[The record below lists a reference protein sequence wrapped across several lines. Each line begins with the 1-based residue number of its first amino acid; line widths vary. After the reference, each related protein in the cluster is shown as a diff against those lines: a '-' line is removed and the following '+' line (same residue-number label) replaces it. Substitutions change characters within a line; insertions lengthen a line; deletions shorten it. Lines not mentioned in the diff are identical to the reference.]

1 MKMKCFHNKVKSKQI
16 MSTKEQTVYIE
27 TYSEKSFI
35 VRGDTRPHRE
45 KLLSLGGKWA
55 DRLTDKKTK
64 EKFGAWLFWT
74 AKRKELDTWVEK
86 GCKEVSGGGYKRS
99 VSTTGGSD
107 TNRLI
112 KIEKLLINIE
122 KLLKKMVVAEPED
135 EPEETK
141 APKHKRLLR

>member
-1 MKMKCFHNKVKSKQI
+1 MTTN
-16 MSTKEQTVYIE
+16 EQAVYIE
-27 TYSEKSFI
+27 VYSEKSFI

-86 GCKEVSGGGYKRS
+86 GCKEVTGGSGGFKRS
-99 VSTTGGSD
+99 VSTSAISGGSGSD
-107 TNRLI
+107 TKRLI
-112 KIEKLLINIE
+112 EMEKRLINIE
-122 KLLKKMVVAEPED
+122 RLLKKLVVAEPED
-135 EPEETK
+135 DEEK
-141 APKHKRLLR
+141 DQPVKHKRLLR

>member
-1 MKMKCFHNKVKSKQI
+1 MTTN
-16 MSTKEQTVYIE
+16 EQSVYIE
-27 TYSEKSFI
+27 VYSEKSFI

-86 GCKEVSGGGYKRS
+86 GCKEVTGGSGGFKRS
-99 VSTTGGSD
+99 VSTTPSSD
-107 TNRLI
+107 TKRLI
-112 KIEKLLINIE
+112 EMEKRLINIE
-122 KLLKKMVVAEPED
+122 RLLKKLVVAEPED
-135 EPEETK
+135 EEE
-141 APKHKRLLR
+141 PVKHKRLLR